1 MKLVAEEK
9 ESIIE
14 NIPVV
19 DLSTQ
24 VKTDETTYTRLG
36 WWIVLAGFCGFV
48 LWSSIAPLDKG
59 VPAMGTVTVASHLQA
74 VQHQTGGII
83 DKILVREGDHVK
95 LGQIRVS
102 MNDVQIKAQAEIT
115 RSQLY
120 AARAIE
126 ARLLAERDGA
136 NEITFPDELFASQ
149 NDSRIANNIIIQN
162 QLFSSRRLA
171 LQHEIAA
178 IDENT
183 AGLKLQLR
191 GLESSRVSKNQQL
204 KFLEEQLFSL
214 RDLATDGFVPRNRV
228 LELERSYT
236 QLTGE
241 ISSDTGDI
249 GRTQRQITELE
260 QRRIHRLQEYQKE
273 VRQTLSDV
281 QREADALR
289 SRLIGQDFELATLE
303 VKAPVDGIVV
313 GMNVFTDGGVIAPG
327 SKLMDIVPSDD
338 MLIITGQVPVHLIDK
353 IHVDLP
359 VDLIFS
365 ALNQKKTPNIP
376 GTVTQVSAD
385 RLVDANSGFPFY
397 SIKAKVTPEGM
408 KQLSNEQIRAGMP
421 VEIFIKTGE
430 RSLMNY
436 LFKPI
441 LDRVH
446 SSLSEE

>member
-1 MKLVAEEK
+1 MMKLVAEEK

-95 LGQIRVS
+95 LGQILVR

-115 RSQLY
+115 RSQFY

-136 NEITFPDELFASQ
+136 NEITFPDELFAAQ

-204 KFLEEQLFSL
+204 
-214 RDLATDGFVPRNRV
+214 
-228 LELERSYT
+228 
-236 QLTGE
+236 
-241 ISSDTGDI
+241 
-249 GRTQRQITELE
+249 
-260 QRRIHRLQEYQKE
+260 
-273 VRQTLSDV
+273 
-281 QREADALR
+281 
-289 SRLIGQDFELATLE
+289 
-303 VKAPVDGIVV
+303 
-313 GMNVFTDGGVIAPG
+313 
-327 SKLMDIVPSDD
+327 
-338 MLIITGQVPVHLIDK
+338 
-353 IHVDLP
+353 
-359 VDLIFS
+359 
-365 ALNQKKTPNIP
+365 
-376 GTVTQVSAD
+376 
-385 RLVDANSGFPFY
+385 
-397 SIKAKVTPEGM
+397 
-408 KQLSNEQIRAGMP
+408 
-421 VEIFIKTGE
+421 
-430 RSLMNY
+430 
-436 LFKPI
+436 
-441 LDRVH
+441 
-446 SSLSEE
+446 